1 LITEERKLL
10 RKVSLFSD
18 LDDELL
24 DLLMEVIEVRTFPK
38 NKIIF
43 FEGDTGSALYFIKSG
58 KVKISKLSETGRE
71 IIVHFLGPGD
81 IFAEVTLFQKNAT
94 YPATA
99 EVIEDAVI
107 GMIRN
112 KNLESLVLENPQM
125 AMELIRAL
133 TNKIMTIQERIRHLG
148 ANDAVE
154 RTVQVLLALANGHG
168 NKTPKGIELCVN
180 ITRQDLAAFVGT
192 TRETISRILSKLNQ
206 AGVIDISGKSIV
218 ITDLEG
224 LKSWV

>member
-1 LITEERKLL
+1 LNIEERKLL

-18 LDDELL
+18 LDDALLELVIN
-24 DLLMEVIEVRTFPK
+24 VIEFKKFPK

-43 FEGDTGSALYFIKSG
+43 LEGEPGTAFYFIKSG

-71 IIVHFLGPGD
+71 IIVHFLGAGD
-81 IFAEVTLFQKNAT
+81 IFAEVTLFQRDAV

-107 GMIRN
+107 GIIRN
-112 KNLESLVLENPQM
+112 KNLEKIVLDNPQM
-125 AMELIRAL
+125 ALELIRVL
-133 TNKIMTIQERIRHLG
+133 TSKIMSIQERIRHLG

-154 RTVQVLLALANGHG
+154 RTIQVLLALADGHG
-168 NKTPKGIELCVN
+168 SKTKNGIELCVN

-192 TRETISRILSKLNQ
+192 TRETTSRILSKLNQ

-218 ITDLEG
+218 ITDFEG
-224 LKSWV
+224 LKTWC

>member
-1 LITEERKLL
+1 LNTEEKKLL

-18 LDDELL
+18 LDDNLL
-24 DLLMEVIEVRTFPK
+24 DLVIDVIEVKSFQK
-38 NKIIF
+38 NTTIF
-43 FEGDTGSALYFIKSG
+43 FEGDPGSALYFIKSG

-71 IIVHFLGPGD
+71 IIFHILGPGD
-81 IFAEVTLFQKNAT
+81 IFAEVTLFQKNAV

-99 EVIEDAVI
+99 EVIEDGLI

-112 KNLESLVLENPQM
+112 KNLEMLVLENPQM
-125 AMELIRAL
+125 ALELIRAL
-133 TNKIMTIQERIRHLG
+133 TNKIMSIQERIKHLG

-154 RTVQVLLALANGHG
+154 RTVQVLLALSDGHG
-168 NKTPKGIELCVN
+168 IKTKQGIKLCVN
-180 ITRQDLAAFVGT
+180 MTRQDLAALVGT

-206 AGVIDISGKSIV
+206 AEVIDISGKNII
-218 ITDLEG
+218 ITDYEG